1 MSQLDFFMGEQKET
15 NCQAEEIPMTTVW
28 RKIGFSQT
36 TTDIDNKRPYAGEGG
51 IVEIQRSKSVGAP
64 TVWLWRHIFHN
75 FSEPGDC
82 IFDPFAG
89 GPVRGCVATD
99 LGRRYCGVDIREEQ
113 IIEDREVCPETTYI
127 HADGL
132 TVLRQRSGID
142 LVASCPPYWCLER
155 YSRQAEDISNVSYE
169 EFCDYKGRLTAEAV
183 KRARRW
189 VLWDL
194 GDMRYKKRLLT
205 IPFDVA
211 ASAAKH
217 GAPLDDY
224 AVVNKPGGLA
234 KIVWKKRWREQ
245 QYLAR
250 EHSIV
255 LIWRG
260 KAQGRNEDDD
270 V

>member
-1 MSQLDFFMGEQKET
+1 MAQLDLFCGEQKET
-15 NCQAEEIPMTTVW
+15 NCSVEEIPMTTVW
-28 RKIGFSQT
+28 RKVGFSQT
-36 TTDIDNKRPYAGEGG
+36 TSEVTNNRSYAQTSYSDLKNKT
-51 IVEIQRSKSVGAP
+51 SKSAGAP
-64 TVWLWRHIFHN
+64 PVWLWRHIYHN
-75 FSEPGDC
+75 FSAPGDH

-113 IIEDREVCPETTYI
+113 VSEDRKVCPEATYI

-132 TVLRQRSGID
+132 TVIRQSSGVD

-155 YSRQAEDISNVSYE
+155 YSRQPEDISNVSYE
-169 EFCDYKGRLTAEAV
+169 EFCDYMGRLTAEAV
-183 KRARRW
+183 ARARRW
-189 VLWDL
+189 VIWDL
-194 GDMRYKKRLLT
+194 GDMRYKGSLLT

-211 ASAAKH
+211 AAAARH
-217 GAPLDDY
+217 GARLHDY

-234 KIVWKKRWREQ
+234 KVVWRQRWREQ

-260 KAQGRNEDDD
+260 TAPRRDEC
-270 V
+270 